1 MMTAHASWGEW
12 VAVFE
17 RVYADPGLIGSEAC
31 PTCGAHT
38 LHLVFTGDEDDRIG
52 YASFW
57 CSTSMDGIFTSRLHI
72 PPGADMI
79 PFGLQPE
86 ERAKIVPGFYYIPP
100 APIEGDD
107 EESFTL

>member
-1 MMTAHASWGEW
+1 MSTHASWGEW

-17 RVYADPGLIGSEAC
+17 RVYADPGSVANEAC

-38 LHLVFTGDEDDRIG
+38 LRLAFTGDEDDRIG

-57 CSTSMDGIFTSRLHI
+57 CGTSMDGIFTSRIHI
-72 PPGADMI
+72 PAGAEII
-79 PFGLQPE
+79 PFGLPPE
-86 ERAKIVPGFYYIPP
+86 ERAKLVPGYYYIPP

>member
-1 MMTAHASWGEW
+1 MTAH
-12 VAVFE
+12 
-17 RVYADPGLIGSEAC
+17 
-31 PTCGAHT
+31 
-38 LHLVFTGDEDDRIG
+38 
-52 YASFW
+52 
-57 CSTSMDGIFTSRLHI
+57 FTSRLHI

-79 PFGLQPE
+79 PFGLPPE